1 MKDRRGVV
9 MVYTGNGKGK
19 TTAALGLAL
28 RASGH
33 GEKVFLVQ
41 FRKNDP
47 TYGEIQ
53 AIRKFLPNI
62 TVVQSQEGRFVL
74 NGNFTPEDYRDAE
87 NIFRQ
92 GREAVLSGEYGLVIF
107 DEINFAIANGL
118 VKVPDL
124 LALLK
129 ERPPHVNVVLTGRY
143 ADAAIVEAA
152 DLVSE
157 VREVKHH
164 FQSGIKAQPGVEY

>member
-1 MKDRRGVV
+1 MADREGVV

-33 GEKVFLVQ
+33 GEKIFMVQ
-41 FRKNDP
+41 FRKSDP

-53 AIRKFLPNI
+53 AIRKFLPTM
-62 TVVQSQEGRFVL
+62 TVVQSERSRFR
-74 NGNFTPEDYRDAE
+74 GKGAFDPEDFADAAHVFE
-87 NIFRQ
+87 Q
-92 GREAVLSGEYGLVIF
+92 GREALLSGEYDLVIF
-107 DEINFAIANGL
+107 DEINFAAANDL
-118 VKVPDL
+118 VKTEDIVDM
-124 LALLK
+124 LK
-129 ERPPHVNVVLTGRY
+129 KRPKHTNVVLTGRY
-143 ADAAIVEAA
+143 ADERIIEMA

-157 VREVKHH
+157 VKEVKHH